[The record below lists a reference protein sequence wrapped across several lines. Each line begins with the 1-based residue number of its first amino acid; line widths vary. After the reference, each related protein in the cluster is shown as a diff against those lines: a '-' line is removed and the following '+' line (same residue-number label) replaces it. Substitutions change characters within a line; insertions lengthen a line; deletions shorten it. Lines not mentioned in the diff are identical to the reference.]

1 MRYISIDVETTG
13 LDPEINQI
21 LSIGAVI
28 EDTSNPLPFDQ
39 LPKFHAVIK
48 RESVYGSIFALNL
61 NRDLIQAMK
70 DYSEARTNV
79 AKKEVENSFGAKFYN
94 EEEVV
99 EALFQFCYDNGMVEN
114 PDTNSWS
121 HAQISNYFKFVNGK
135 SYPILTSN
143 MPKVYLNCAGKNF
156 AGFDKKFLEKLPRWK
171 QVFSIR
177 SRVLDPG
184 ILFVD
189 WNNDD
194 SVPGL
199 GECKK
204 RAGIEGIVTHN
215 AVEDAMDVVMLF
227 RKYINKNQD
236 T

>member
-1 MRYISIDVETTG
+1 MRYISIDIETTG
-13 LDPEINQI
+13 LDPENCQI

-28 EDTSNPLPFDQ
+28 EDTHLPIPFED

-48 RESVYGSIFALNL
+48 RESVYGSIFALNM

-70 DYSEARTNV
+70 DHSEARTDE
-79 AKKEVENSFGAKFYN
+79 AKKLVEESFGAKFYH
-94 EEEVV
+94 EDEVV
-99 EALFQFCYDNGMVEN
+99 EALYQFCYRNGLVDLDPNFLNKQMKIV
-114 PDTNSWS
+114 DG
-121 HAQISNYFKFVNGK
+121 IL
-135 SYPILTSN
+135 YPILGSN
-143 MPKVYLNCAGKNF
+143 MVKTYLNCAGKNF

-189 WNNDD
+189 WINDE

-199 GECKK
+199 DECKK
-204 RAGIEGIVTHN
+204 RAGIDGVVTHN
-215 AVEDAMDVVMLF
+215 AVEDAMDVVMLL
-227 RKYINKNQD
+227 RQCYQA
-236 T
+236 

>member
-1 MRYISIDVETTG
+1 MKYISIDIETTG
-13 LDPEINQI
+13 LDADFNHI

-28 EDTSNPLPFDQ
+28 EDTLNPLPFEE

-70 DYSEARTNV
+70 DYSEARTQEL
-79 AKKEVENSFGAKFYN
+79 KDEIEESFGAKFY
-94 EEEVV
+94 EEDEVV
-99 EALFQFCYDNGMVEN
+99 EALYQFCYRNNLVEFD
-114 PDTNSWS
+114 PDFLNK
-121 HAQISNYFKFVNGK
+121 HVKLVDGIM
-135 SYPILTSN
+135 YPILGSN
-143 MPKVYLNCAGKNF
+143 MKKTYLNCAGKNF

-189 WNNDD
+189 WKNDESIPSLD
-194 SVPGL
+194 Q
-199 GECKK
+199 CKQ
-204 RAGIEGIVTHN
+204 RAGIDGVVTHN
-215 AVEDAMDVVMLF
+215 AVEDAMDVVMLL
-227 RKYINKNQD
+227 RKCYQK
-236 T
+236 

>member
-1 MRYISIDVETTG
+1 MKYISIDVETTG
-13 LDPEINQI
+13 LDVDFNQI

-28 EDTSNPLPFDQ
+28 EDTLNPLPFEE

-61 NRDLIQAMK
+61 NRDLIQAIK
-70 DYSEARTNV
+70 DYSEARTEEL
-79 AKKEVENSFGAKFYN
+79 KQEVEESFGAKFYH
-94 EEEVV
+94 EDEVV
-99 EALFQFCYDNGMVEN
+99 EALFQFCYDNGLVPVD
-114 PDTNSWS
+114 PDFLNK
-121 HAQISNYFKFVNGK
+121 QIKIVNGK
-135 SYPILTSN
+135 PYPILTSN

-189 WNNDD
+189 WINDESIPSLD
-194 SVPGL
+194 
-199 GECKK
+199 ECKK
-204 RAGIEGIVTHN
+204 RAGIDGVVTHN
-215 AVEDAMDVVMLF
+215 AVEDAMDVVMLL
-227 RKYINKNQD
+227 RQCYKA
-236 T
+236 

>member
-1 MRYISIDVETTG
+1 MKYISIDIETTG
-13 LDPEINQI
+13 LDPDFNQI

-28 EDTSNPLPFDQ
+28 EDTLNPLPFEE

-70 DYSEARTNV
+70 DYSEARTQEL
-79 AKKEVENSFGAKFYN
+79 KDEIEESFGAKFY
-94 EEEVV
+94 EEDEVV
-99 EALFQFCYDNGMVEN
+99 EALYQFCYRNNLVEFD
-114 PDTNSWS
+114 PDFLNK
-121 HAQISNYFKFVNGK
+121 HVKLVDGII
-135 SYPILTSN
+135 YPILGSN
-143 MPKVYLNCAGKNF
+143 MKKTYLNCAGKNF

-189 WNNDD
+189 WKNDESIPSLD
-194 SVPGL
+194 Q
-199 GECKK
+199 CKQ
-204 RAGIEGIVTHN
+204 RAGIDGVVTHN
-215 AVEDAMDVVMLF
+215 AVEDAMDVVMLL
-227 RKYINKNQD
+227 RKCYQK
-236 T
+236 

>member
-13 LDPEINQI
+13 LDPEFNQI

-28 EDTSNPLPFDQ
+28 EDTLNPIPFED

-61 NRDLIQAMK
+61 NRELIQAMK
-70 DYSEARTNV
+70 DYSEAKTDEL
-79 AKKEVENSFGAKFYN
+79 KQEVEESFGAKFYH
-94 EEEVV
+94 EDEVV
-99 EALFQFCYDNGMVEN
+99 EALFQFCFRNGLVESDGN
-114 PDTNSWS
+114 TT
-121 HAQISNYFKFVNGK
+121 IFKQVK
-135 SYPILTSN
+135 IIDDIVYPILTSN

-189 WNNDD
+189 WINDE

-199 GECKK
+199 EECKK
-204 RAGIEGIVTHN
+204 RAGIDGVVTHN
-215 AVEDAMDVVMLF
+215 AVEDAMDVVMLL
-227 RKYINKNQD
+227 RKCYN
-236 T
+236 

>member
-1 MRYISIDVETTG
+1 MKFISIDVETTG
-13 LDPEINQI
+13 LDHEFNQI

-28 EDTSNPLPFDQ
+28 EDTLNPVPFEE

-70 DYSEARTNV
+70 DYSEARTEEL
-79 AKKEVENSFGAKFYN
+79 KQEIEDSFGAKFY
-94 EEEVV
+94 EESEVV
-99 EALFQFCYDNGMVEN
+99 EALFQFCYRNGLVPLDPDFLNKMVKVV
-114 PDTNSWS
+114 DGV
-121 HAQISNYFKFVNGK
+121 A
-135 SYPILTSN
+135 YPVLTSN

-156 AGFDKKFLEKLPRWK
+156 AGFDRKFLEKLPRWK

-189 WNNDD
+189 WINDESIPSLD
-194 SVPGL
+194 
-199 GECKK
+199 ECKK
-204 RAGIEGIVTHN
+204 RAGIEGVVTHN
-215 AVEDAMDVVMLF
+215 AVEDAMDVVMLL
-227 RKYINKNQD
+227 RQCYQA
-236 T
+236 

>member
-1 MRYISIDVETTG
+1 MKYISLDIETTG
-13 LDPEINQI
+13 LDPEFNQI

-28 EDTSNPLPFDQ
+28 EDTHLPIPFED

-48 RESVYGSIFALNL
+48 RENVYGSIFALNM

-70 DYSEARTNV
+70 DHSEARTDE
-79 AKKEVENSFGAKFYN
+79 AKKLVEESFGAKFYH
-94 EEEVV
+94 EDEVV
-99 EALFQFCYDNGMVEN
+99 EALYQFCYRNGLVDLDPNFLNKQMKIVDGI
-114 PDTNSWS
+114 P
-121 HAQISNYFKFVNGK
+121 
-135 SYPILTSN
+135 YPILGSN
-143 MPKVYLNCAGKNF
+143 MVKTYLNCAGKNF

-189 WNNDD
+189 WINDE

-199 GECKK
+199 DECKK
-204 RAGIEGIVTHN
+204 RAGIDGVVTHN
-215 AVEDAMDVVMLF
+215 AVEDAMDVVMLL
-227 RKYINKNQD
+227 RQCYQA
-236 T
+236 

>member
-1 MRYISIDVETTG
+1 MKYISIDVETTG
-13 LDPEINQI
+13 LDPENCQI

-28 EDTSNPLPFDQ
+28 EDTHLPIPFED

-48 RESVYGSIFALNL
+48 RENVSGSIFALNM

-70 DYSEARTNV
+70 DHSEARTDE
-79 AKKEVENSFGAKFYN
+79 AKKLVEKSFGAKFYH
-94 EEEVV
+94 EDEVV
-99 EALFQFCYDNGMVEN
+99 EALYQFCYRNGLVDLDPNFLNKQMKIVDGI
-114 PDTNSWS
+114 P
-121 HAQISNYFKFVNGK
+121 
-135 SYPILTSN
+135 YPILGSN
-143 MPKVYLNCAGKNF
+143 MVKTYLNCAGKNF

-189 WNNDD
+189 WINDE

-199 GECKK
+199 DECKK
-204 RAGIEGIVTHN
+204 RAGIDGVVTHN
-215 AVEDAMDVVMLF
+215 AVEDAMDVVMLL
-227 RKYINKNQD
+227 RQCYQA
-236 T
+236 

>member
-13 LDPEINQI
+13 LDHEFNQI

-28 EDTSNPLPFDQ
+28 EDTLNPVPFEE

-61 NRDLIQAMK
+61 NKDLIQAMK
-70 DYSEARTNV
+70 DYSEARTEEL
-79 AKKEVENSFGAKFYN
+79 KQEIEDSFGAKFY
-94 EEEVV
+94 EESEVV
-99 EALFQFCYDNGMVEN
+99 EALFQFCYRNGLVPLDPDFLNKMVKVV
-114 PDTNSWS
+114 DGV
-121 HAQISNYFKFVNGK
+121 A
-135 SYPILTSN
+135 YPVLTSN

-156 AGFDKKFLEKLPRWK
+156 AGFDRKFLEKLPRWK

-189 WNNDD
+189 WINDESIPSLD
-194 SVPGL
+194 
-199 GECKK
+199 ECKK
-204 RAGIEGIVTHN
+204 RAGIDGVVTHN
-215 AVEDAMDVVMLF
+215 AVEDAMDVVMLL
-227 RKYINKNQD
+227 RSCYQS
-236 T
+236 

>member
-1 MRYISIDVETTG
+1 MKYISLDIETTG
-13 LDPEINQI
+13 LDPENCQI

-28 EDTSNPLPFDQ
+28 EDTLNQLPFEE

-61 NRDLIQAMK
+61 NKDLIQAMK
-70 DYSEARTNV
+70 DHSEARTEDE
-79 AKKEVENSFGAKFYN
+79 KKLVEESFGAKFYH
-94 EEEVV
+94 EDEVV
-99 EALFQFCYDNGMVEN
+99 EALYQFCYRNGLVDLDPNFLNKQMKVV
-114 PDTNSWS
+114 DGI
-121 HAQISNYFKFVNGK
+121 A
-135 SYPILTSN
+135 YPILGSN
-143 MPKVYLNCAGKNF
+143 MVKTYLNCAGKNF

-189 WNNDD
+189 WINDE

-199 GECKK
+199 DECKK
-204 RAGIEGIVTHN
+204 RAGIDGVVTHN
-215 AVEDAMDVVMLF
+215 AVEDAMDVVMLL
-227 RKYINKNQD
+227 RKCYKA
-236 T
+236 

>member
-1 MRYISIDVETTG
+1 MRYISIDIETTG
-13 LDPEINQI
+13 LDPENCQI

-28 EDTSNPLPFDQ
+28 EDTHLPIPFED

-48 RESVYGSIFALNL
+48 RESVYGSIFALNM

-70 DYSEARTNV
+70 DHSEARTDE
-79 AKKEVENSFGAKFYN
+79 AKKLVEESFGAKFYH
-94 EEEVV
+94 EDEVV
-99 EALFQFCYDNGMVEN
+99 DALYQFCYRNGLVDFDPNFLNKQMRIV
-114 PDTNSWS
+114 DGI
-121 HAQISNYFKFVNGK
+121 A
-135 SYPILTSN
+135 YPILGSN
-143 MPKVYLNCAGKNF
+143 MVKTYLNCAGKNF

-189 WNNDD
+189 WINDE

-199 GECKK
+199 DECKK
-204 RAGIEGIVTHN
+204 RAGIDGVVTHN
-215 AVEDAMDVVMLF
+215 AVEDAMDVVMLL
-227 RKYINKNQD
+227 RQCYQP
-236 T
+236 

>member
-1 MRYISIDVETTG
+1 MRYISIDIETTG
-13 LDPEINQI
+13 LDPENCQI

-28 EDTSNPLPFDQ
+28 EDTHLPIPFED

-48 RESVYGSIFALNL
+48 RENVSGSIFALNM

-70 DYSEARTNV
+70 DHSEARTDE
-79 AKKEVENSFGAKFYN
+79 AKKLVEESFGAKFYH
-94 EEEVV
+94 EDEVV
-99 EALFQFCYDNGMVEN
+99 EALYQFCYRNGLVDLDPN
-114 PDTNSWS
+114 WLTRQVKVIGGI
-121 HAQISNYFKFVNGK
+121 A
-135 SYPILTSN
+135 YPILGSN
-143 MPKVYLNCAGKNF
+143 MVKTYLNCAGKNF

-189 WNNDD
+189 WINDE

-199 GECKK
+199 DECKK
-204 RAGIEGIVTHN
+204 RAGIDGVVTHN
-215 AVEDAMDVVMLF
+215 AVEDAMDVVMLL
-227 RKYINKNQD
+227 RQCYQA
-236 T
+236 

>member
-1 MRYISIDVETTG
+1 MKFISIDVETTG
-13 LDPEINQI
+13 LDPDFNQI

-28 EDTSNPLPFDQ
+28 EDTLNPVPFEE

-70 DYSEARTNV
+70 DYSEARTEEL
-79 AKKEVENSFGAKFYN
+79 KQEVEESFGAKFYH
-94 EEEVV
+94 EDEVV
-99 EALFQFCYDNGMVEN
+99 EALFQFCYRNGLVPLDPDFLNKMVKVV
-114 PDTNSWS
+114 DGI
-121 HAQISNYFKFVNGK
+121 A
-135 SYPILTSN
+135 YPTLTSN

-156 AGFDKKFLEKLPRWK
+156 AGFDRKFLEKLPRWK

-189 WNNDD
+189 WINDESIPSLD
-194 SVPGL
+194 
-199 GECKK
+199 ECKK
-204 RAGIEGIVTHN
+204 RAGIDGVVTHN
-215 AVEDAMDVVMLF
+215 AVEDAMDVVMLL
-227 RKYINKNQD
+227 RQCYQA
-236 T
+236 

>member
-1 MRYISIDVETTG
+1 MRYISIDIETTG
-13 LDPEINQI
+13 LDPDFNQI

-28 EDTSNPLPFDQ
+28 EDTLNPLPFEE

-70 DYSEARTNV
+70 DYSEARTLEL
-79 AKKEVENSFGAKFYN
+79 KEEIEESFGAKFYH
-94 EEEVV
+94 EDEVV
-99 EALFQFCYDNGMVEN
+99 EALFQFCFRNNLVELN
-114 PDTNSWS
+114 HDINKTV
-121 HAQISNYFKFVNGK
+121 KVVNGIT
-135 SYPILTSN
+135 YPVLTSN

-189 WNNDD
+189 WINDESIPSLD
-194 SVPGL
+194 
-199 GECKK
+199 ECKK
-204 RAGIEGIVTHN
+204 RAGIDGVVTHN
-215 AVEDAMDVVMLF
+215 AVEDAMDVVMLL
-227 RKYINKNQD
+227 RQCYQA
-236 T
+236 

>member
-1 MRYISIDVETTG
+1 MKYISLDIETTG
-13 LDPEINQI
+13 LDPEFNQI

-28 EDTSNPLPFDQ
+28 EDTLNPVPFEK

-70 DYSEARTNV
+70 DYSEARTEEL
-79 AKKEVENSFGAKFYN
+79 KQEVEESFGAKFYN
-94 EEEVV
+94 EDEVV
-99 EALFQFCYDNGMVEN
+99 EALFQFCYDNGLVPVDLDFLN
-114 PDTNSWS
+114 K
-121 HAQISNYFKFVNGK
+121 QFKIVNGK
-135 SYPILTSN
+135 SYPMLTSN

-189 WNNDD
+189 WINDESIPSLD
-194 SVPGL
+194 Q
-199 GECKK
+199 CKQ
-204 RAGIEGIVTHN
+204 RAGIEGVVTHN
-215 AVEDAMDVVMLF
+215 AVEDAMDVVMLL
-227 RKYINKNQD
+227 RQCYQA
-236 T
+236 

>member
-1 MRYISIDVETTG
+1 MKYISIDIETTG
-13 LDPEINQI
+13 LDPDFNQI

-28 EDTSNPLPFDQ
+28 EDTLNPLPFEE

-70 DYSEARTNV
+70 DYSEART
-79 AKKEVENSFGAKFYN
+79 AELKEEIEESFGAKFYD
-94 EEEVV
+94 EDEVV
-99 EALFQFCYDNGMVEN
+99 EALFQFCYRNGLVPVD
-114 PDTNSWS
+114 PDFL
-121 HAQISNYFKFVNGK
+121 IKPVKVVDGI
-135 SYPILTSN
+135 SYPMLTSN

-189 WNNDD
+189 WINDESIPSLD
-194 SVPGL
+194 
-199 GECKK
+199 ECKK
-204 RAGIEGIVTHN
+204 RAGIDGVVTHN
-215 AVEDAMDVVMLF
+215 AVEDAMDVVMLL
-227 RKYINKNQD
+227 RQCYQP
-236 T
+236 

>member
-1 MRYISIDVETTG
+1 MKYISIDIETTG
-13 LDPEINQI
+13 LDAEFNQI

-28 EDTSNPLPFDQ
+28 EDTLNPIPFEE

-61 NRDLIQAMK
+61 NRDLIQAIK
-70 DYSEARTNV
+70 DYSEARTEEL
-79 AKKEVENSFGAKFYN
+79 KQEVEESFGAKFYH
-94 EEEVV
+94 EDEVV
-99 EALFQFCYDNGMVEN
+99 EALFQFCYDNGLVPVD
-114 PDTNSWS
+114 PDFLNK
-121 HAQISNYFKFVNGK
+121 QIKIVNGK
-135 SYPILTSN
+135 PYPILTSN

-189 WNNDD
+189 WINDESIPSLD
-194 SVPGL
+194 
-199 GECKK
+199 ECKK
-204 RAGIEGIVTHN
+204 RAGIDGVVTHN
-215 AVEDAMDVVMLF
+215 AVEDAMDVVMLL
-227 RKYINKNQD
+227 RQCYNA
-236 T
+236 